1 MTEII
6 YEALGEYN
14 KISGL
19 PYENR
24 YQNVK
29 LILTGSVP
37 TIKDLEQL
45 LASSTDETLVTPWS
59 LDVVRGFMDYV
70 PTTFNMITKD
80 IPESQI
86 SEYFGLQRD
95 WKPEAERVLL
105 QLQSELDA
113 KSATID
119 AAIIHNR
126 KDYGGV
132 INKIHLVNRLYNIV
146 RLHQHIQDRDAM
158 YPFLFGGDFE
168 NPTKWDNTLIA
179 IKKMFIEFVEEIPH
193 GERMYETRVRRQEV
207 SNKDLRERFVYVDW
221 LKRKLVDDLKGILLY
236 GSAARTDDP
245 KAYSDFDNWVCVRNV
260 EKAQHILAGTCPAI
274 LEQRVIEGNN
284 LHGEDIKHLGI
295 HLFPEND
302 NYILRF
308 IRFLH
313 DSREF
318 LQHTKVLYG
327 EMPFIKVKQDEVIE
341 RGISQAYIKL
351 KTISGALNWAYTY
364 PEKMMGKPALFEFI
378 VKNVRFFLQHAL
390 NAVEGPQL
398 RTKADLNDRLA
409 VRGLYIPE
417 YKPDYDYMRESILFA
432 MYSVLTLQ
440 SEFLHTKRKP
450 NLKFLSERKDYKWDD
465 PTIDIFER
473 MGDLS

>member
-126 KDYGGV
+126 KDYGGYPGFFKCSLALFV
-132 INKIHLVNRLYNIV
+132 HK
-146 RLHQHIQDRDAM
+146 RDA
-158 YPFLFGGDFE
+158 F
-168 NPTKWDNTLIA
+168 
-179 IKKMFIEFVEEIPH
+179 
-193 GERMYETRVRRQEV
+193 
-207 SNKDLRERFVYVDW
+207 
-221 LKRKLVDDLKGILLY
+221 
-236 GSAARTDDP
+236 
-245 KAYSDFDNWVCVRNV
+245 
-260 EKAQHILAGTCPAI
+260 
-274 LEQRVIEGNN
+274 
-284 LHGEDIKHLGI
+284 
-295 HLFPEND
+295 
-302 NYILRF
+302 
-308 IRFLH
+308 
-313 DSREF
+313 
-318 LQHTKVLYG
+318 
-327 EMPFIKVKQDEVIE
+327 
-341 RGISQAYIKL
+341 
-351 KTISGALNWAYTY
+351 
-364 PEKMMGKPALFEFI
+364 
-378 VKNVRFFLQHAL
+378 
-390 NAVEGPQL
+390 
-398 RTKADLNDRLA
+398 
-409 VRGLYIPE
+409 
-417 YKPDYDYMRESILFA
+417 
-432 MYSVLTLQ
+432 
-440 SEFLHTKRKP
+440 
-450 NLKFLSERKDYKWDD
+450 
-465 PTIDIFER
+465 
-473 MGDLS
+473 